1 MDILSDVLATLRLHS
16 SLYFRAEFGGAW
28 SARVPRDPNT
38 VRFHLL
44 LQGECWVEIPGS
56 LKPTLMTAG
65 DVVLIPH
72 GAEQI
77 LSDAAGRPPI
87 DLPQILEMVKFDGSG
102 PLSIGVRPGERFV
115 RMICGFCRFDPG
127 ADHPLLRALPAVI
140 MVRASENLGEAW
152 LADALRYMS
161 YESQSDLP
169 GAGAIL
175 DRLADIVLIQG
186 VRSLLSASEGGTGFI
201 AALRDHTLSRALAA
215 IHAKPERDWTVD
227 LLAREAGLS
236 RSRFAE
242 LFTARLGM
250 PVARYL
256 AEWRLQKA
264 RKLLSD
270 TRLSVAEIAHRVG
283 YESLPSFTRRFTRQF
298 GIGPGRFRRDG
309 LGLATP
315 DQAAAA

>member
-1 MDILSDVLATLRLHS
+1 MDILSDVLSTLRLHS

-28 SARVPRDPNT
+28 SARVPRDPRT

-56 LKPTLMTAG
+56 LAPTLLSAG

-72 GAEQI
+72 GAEQV
-77 LSDAAGRPPI
+77 LSDAAGRQPV
-87 DLPQILEMVKFDGSG
+87 DLPRILEAVKFDGSG
-102 PLSIGVRPGERFV
+102 PLSVGVRPGERFV

-127 ADHPLLRALPAVI
+127 ADHALLRALPAALLL
-140 MVRASENLGEAW
+140 RASETLGETW

-161 YESQSDLP
+161 YESHSDLP

-186 VRSLLSASEGGTGFI
+186 VRALLQSAAASTGFI
-201 AALRDHTLSRALAA
+201 AALRDRNLARALAA
-215 IHAKPERDWTVD
+215 IHAAPERDWTVEA
-227 LLAREAGLS
+227 LAREAGLS

-242 LFTARLGM
+242 LFSVRMGM
-250 PVARYL
+250 PAARYL

-264 RKLLSD
+264 RRLLSD

-298 GIGPGRFRRDG
+298 GVGPGRFRRVG
-309 LGLATP
+309 LEPATP
-315 DQAAAA
+315 EAAAA

>member
-1 MDILSDVLATLRLHS
+1 MDILSDVLGTLRLHS

-44 LQGECWVEIPGS
+44 LQGESCVEVPGS
-56 LKPTLMTAG
+56 LKPTLLSAG

-77 LSDAAGRPPI
+77 LGDTAGRPPL
-87 DLPQILEMVKFDGSG
+87 DLPEILEMVKFDGSG
-102 PLSIGVRPGERFV
+102 PLSIGVRPGERFT

-127 ADHPLLRALPAVI
+127 ADHPLLRALPGSIV
-140 MVRASENLGEAW
+140 VRNSEHLGETW

-186 VRSLLSASEGGTGFI
+186 VRSLLQSSAADTGFI

-215 IHAKPERDWTVD
+215 IHARP
-227 LLAREAGLS
+227 
-236 RSRFAE
+236 
-242 LFTARLGM
+242 
-250 PVARYL
+250 
-256 AEWRLQKA
+256 
-264 RKLLSD
+264 
-270 TRLSVAEIAHRVG
+270 
-283 YESLPSFTRRFTRQF
+283 
-298 GIGPGRFRRDG
+298 
-309 LGLATP
+309 
-315 DQAAAA
+315 

>member
-1 MDILSDVLATLRLHS
+1 MDILSDVLTTLRLHS
-16 SLYFRAEFGGAW
+16 SLYFRAEFGGTW

-65 DVVLIPH
+65 DVILIPH

-77 LSDAAGRPPI
+77 LSDVAGRPPM

-102 PLSIGVRPGERFV
+102 PLSVGVRPGERFT

-127 ADHPLLRALPAVI
+127 ADHPLLRALPAAI
-140 MVRASENLGEAW
+140 LVRASENLGEAW

-161 YESQSDLP
+161 YESHSDLP

-186 VRSLLSASEGGTGFI
+186 VRSLLPASEGGTGFI

-315 DQAAAA
+315 EQAAAA

>member
-1 MDILSDVLATLRLHS
+1 MDILSDVLTTLRLHS

-56 LKPTLMTAG
+56 LRPTLMTAG

-77 LSDAAGRPPI
+77 LSDVAGRPPM
-87 DLPQILEMVKFDGSG
+87 DLPQILELVKFDGSG
-102 PLSIGVRPGERFV
+102 PLSIGVRPGERFA
-115 RMICGFCRFDPG
+115 RLICGLCRFDPG
-127 ADHPLLRALPAVI
+127 ADHPLLRALPAAI
-140 MVRASENLGEAW
+140 LVRASENLGEAW

-161 YESQSDLP
+161 YESHADLP

-215 IHAKPERDWTVD
+215 IHARPERDWTVD

-264 RKLLSD
+264 RKLLSE

-315 DQAAAA
+315 DSAAAA

>member
-1 MDILSDVLATLRLHS
+1 MDVLTDVLTTLRLHS

-28 SARVPRDPNT
+28 GARVPRDPNT

-44 LQGECWVEIPGS
+44 LQGECWVEIPDT
-56 LKPTLMTAG
+56 LKPTLLSAG

-77 LSDAAGRPPI
+77 LSDKAGRPPVP
-87 DLPQILEMVKFDGSG
+87 LPRILEQTKFDGSG
-102 PLSIGVRPGERFV
+102 PLSIGVRPGERFT

-127 ADHPLLRALPAVI
+127 AEHPLLRALPAAI
-140 MVRASENLGEAW
+140 LLRGGENLGENW

-161 YESQSDLP
+161 YESQSELP

-186 VRSLLSASEGGTGFI
+186 VRSLLQSGGGESGFI
-201 AALRDHTLSRALAA
+201 AALRDHSIARALAA
-215 IHAKPERDWTVD
+215 IHARPERDWTVD
-227 LLAREAGLS
+227 SLAREAGLS

-250 PVARYL
+250 PVARYV

-264 RKLLSD
+264 RRLLSD

-298 GIGPGRFRRDG
+298 GVGPGRFRRDG

-315 DQAAAA
+315 DQAAA